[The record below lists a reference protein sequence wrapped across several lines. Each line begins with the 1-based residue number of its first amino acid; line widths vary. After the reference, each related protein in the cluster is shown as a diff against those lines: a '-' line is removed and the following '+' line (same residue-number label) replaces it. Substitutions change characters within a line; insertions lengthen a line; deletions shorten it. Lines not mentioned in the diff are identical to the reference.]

1 MQAKRITRTTF
12 AMILALSLAS
22 ASVMA
27 QGTAK
32 HSQPSTKSATFAK
45 SPALTALAL
54 PQLQEPATEPAHPS
68 QTEISFTAV
77 GDVMLGSAWP
87 NGGWLPPDD
96 GTGLLAEVAP
106 ILSASDITFGNLEG
120 PMVDDGTS
128 TKCPEA
134 SSRCYAFR
142 VPTRYGRYLKEAG
155 FDVMSLANNHA
166 LDFGAAGRQS
176 SKRVLDSLGIAHSGE
191 VGDIAH
197 LRVKGKQIALIAF
210 TTYDTSYNLNNLEMA
225 RQLVRDL
232 ATRADLV
239 VVSFHGGGEG
249 AGYQHVP
256 YASELFLGENRGN
269 LRQFAH
275 AVIDAGAALV
285 IGHGPHV
292 VRGMEIYRGH
302 LIAYSL
308 GNFATYGSFNLSG
321 PQGLSLILQ
330 ARLAADGR
338 FLGGRIHPVRQERPG
353 GPRLDPNRA
362 IIPLLTQLS
371 QQDFGASAV
380 RISADGVISPPAES
394 APLARDK

>member
-1 MQAKRITRTTF
+1 MRGERVMRSVLANV
-12 AMILALSLAS
+12 LALGLVCGGVLA
-22 ASVMA
+22 
-27 QGTAK
+27 QT
-32 HSQPSTKSATFAK
+32 
-45 SPALTALAL
+45 SPRRTP
-54 PQLQEPATEPAHPS
+54 PQE
-68 QTEISFTAV
+68 EISIAAV

-96 GTGLLAEVAP
+96 GARLLAEVAP
-106 ILSASDITFGNLEG
+106 ILSACDITFGNLEG

-134 SSRCYAFR
+134 SARCYAFR
-142 VPTRYGRYLKEAG
+142 VPTRYGKYLKEAG

-166 LDFGAAGRQS
+166 LDFGVAGRQS

-197 LRVKGKQIALIAF
+197 LTVKGKKIALIAF
-210 TTYDTSYNLNNLEMA
+210 TTYDTSYNLNNLETA
-225 RQLVRDL
+225 RRLVSEL
-232 ATRADLV
+232 AARSDLV

-249 AGYQHVP
+249 ANYQHVP

-269 LRQFAH
+269 LRLFTH
-275 AVIDAGAALV
+275 AMIDAGAALV

-321 PQGLSLILQ
+321 PQGLSLILE
-330 ARLAADGR
+330 ARLAADGT
-338 FLGGRIHPVRQERPG
+338 FLGGHVYPVKQERPG
-353 GPRLDPNRA
+353 GPRLDPNRS
-362 IIPLLTQLS
+362 IIPLLSQLS

-380 RISADGVISPPAES
+380 RINADGLMTSPAETS
-394 APLARDK
+394 PLAKDK